1 MNHRIRSA
9 LLTAKR
15 TLEGQGAR
23 RKYAGGGIVGYLPN
37 GSVVLSDGTVIPA
50 HGAGT
55 AGGAGSLGASG
66 PSQGSIG
73 APMDLSGTQFGNS
86 APTDLSGAAFS
97 AGQGSYGNGSS
108 SFGSSGRG
116 SAPNGLDGPGTVK
129 LGTELDGATAE

>member
-73 APMDLSGTQFGNS
+73 APSLQYLGACSGPMPGTQDPKTISVF
-86 APTDLSGAAFS
+86 A
-97 AGQGSYGNGSS
+97 Q
-108 SFGSSGRG
+108 
-116 SAPNGLDGPGTVK
+116 
-129 LGTELDGATAE
+129 